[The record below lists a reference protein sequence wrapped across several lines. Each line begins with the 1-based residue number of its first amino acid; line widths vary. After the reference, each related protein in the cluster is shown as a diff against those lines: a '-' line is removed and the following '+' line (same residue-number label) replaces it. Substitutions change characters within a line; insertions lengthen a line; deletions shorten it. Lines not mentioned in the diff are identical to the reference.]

1 MNTIVAIFEGDRG
14 ANAACDILDAA
25 GYTPVILT
33 PSHDPYGAP
42 IEFRHRGELMLRA
55 AVKWGIIAS
64 LAIEVPALIL
74 LFILPVDVNVK
85 VLMGSMVWK
94 FGAGFGAW
102 LGAASVAER
111 GLDTERAEDYQLEL
125 ASGRRL
131 LTVDVTSA
139 DRPSARGALLESG
152 AIEVRDLTGTFELVA
167 R

>member
-25 GYTPVILT
+25 GYTPVLLT

-74 LFILPVDVNVK
+74 LFILPVDVTVK

-94 FGAGFGAW
+94 FGAGFGAG
-102 LGAASVAER
+102 LGAA
-111 GLDTERAEDYQLEL
+111 
-125 ASGRRL
+125 
-131 LTVDVTSA
+131 
-139 DRPSARGALLESG
+139 RPDQCFFGSS
-152 AIEVRDLTGTFELVA
+152 IECDA
-167 R
+167 